1 MKFAIVVLSV
11 LTFSLASC
19 KKEVPTLKVTY
30 IVRELS
36 QSEPEYSITYTGD
49 ITGGSNVASNNDNY
63 WSSDVL
69 ELKQGQFVSLKSE
82 CSDPEYQ
89 IKLTINVNG
98 QIWKEETF
106 SNPNGSLTISGN
118 LPSQ

>member
-1 MKFAIVVLSV
+1 MKAPLLILVLFT
-11 LTFSLASC
+11 LMFSAC
-19 KKEVPTLKVTY
+19 KKEVPTVKVTY

-36 QSEPEYSITYTGD
+36 QAAPEYSITYTGD
-49 ITGGSNVASNNDNY
+49 ISGGSNVASNNDNY

-82 CSDPEYQ
+82 CTDPEYQ

-98 QIWKEETF
+98 QIWKEEIF

-118 LPSQ
+118 LPSE

>member
-1 MKFAIVVLSV
+1 MKLAVVVLSA
-11 LTFSLASC
+11 LTFFLTSC
-19 KKEVPTLKVTY
+19 KKDVPTVKVTY

-36 QSEPEYSITYTGD
+36 QSVPEYSITYTGD
-49 ITGGSNVASNNDNY
+49 ISGGSNVASNNDNY

-106 SNPNGSLTISGN
+106 SNPYGSLTVSGN
-118 LPSQ
+118 LPAE

>member
-1 MKFAIVVLSV
+1 MKSNFIIPLLLISL
-11 LTFSLASC
+11 LTAC

-30 IVRELS
+30 IIRELS
-36 QSEPEYSITYTGD
+36 QAEPEYSITYTGD

-63 WSSDVL
+63 WSSEVL

-82 CSDPEYQ
+82 CTDPEYQ